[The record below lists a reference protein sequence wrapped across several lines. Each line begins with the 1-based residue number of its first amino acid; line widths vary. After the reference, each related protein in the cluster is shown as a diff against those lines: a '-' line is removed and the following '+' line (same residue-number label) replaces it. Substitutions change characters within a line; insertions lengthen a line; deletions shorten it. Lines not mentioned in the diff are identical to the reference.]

1 MSLLPPFLSLFAI
14 FCLLPFLP
22 FCDLFPSLFGH
33 SSSSAADPPL
43 MCYRGIKYFIGQEEI
58 DDNIRCE
65 LNMLERAMPG
75 MEKYCYKFVS
85 HTGVTD
91 FVKRGCSVVICS
103 GLRNVCAK
111 LEFEGVQGEM
121 CCCSESSYCNASEG
135 PALRPLFVLL
145 AFSFALFSSPPP
157 RFLNLGKFQEYS
169 RPKALSV
176 EQRSSLR
183 SLRLLK

>member
-22 FCDLFPSLFGH
+22 FCDSFPSLFGH
-33 SSSSAADPPL
+33 SSSSADPPL

-121 CCCSESSYCNASEG
+121 CCCSESSYCNA
-135 PALRPLFVLL
+135 
-145 AFSFALFSSPPP
+145 ALFSSPPP
-157 RFLNLGKFQEYS
+157 RFPNLGKFQEYS

-183 SLRLLK
+183 RSLRRLLK